1 MIRQRPI
8 ETSAAD
14 LLPQD
19 RSIEGLRLAA
29 RACRGCELYHEA
41 TQIVFGDGPTDARA
55 VFVSDQPDGDD
66 DRQGRPFAGPAGKL
80 FDAVLQEV
88 GIDRRQIYLT
98 NVVKH
103 FKSAQHG
110 RERLV
115 AKATTSE
122 IRACFHWLEAE
133 LEAIHPEIVVC
144 LGATAAQSLLG
155 PTFRVSRQHGQI
167 RPTAWAPW
175 TIATYHPAAILH
187 CPDAIRADIQQAFIA
202 DMRLVAERLRTV
214 ECTHHASHDEFSRG
228 A

>member
-1 MIRQRPI
+1 MIRQRQI

-14 LLPQD
+14 FLPQD

-29 RACRGCELYHEA
+29 RACRGCDLYGGA
-41 TQIVFGDGPTDARA
+41 TQTVFGDGPSDARA
-55 VFVSDQPDGDD
+55 VFVGDQPDGDD
-66 DRQGRPFAGPAGKL
+66 DREGRPFAGPAGKL
-80 FDAVLQEV
+80 FDAVLQDV
-88 GIDRRQIYLT
+88 GIDRRQSYLT

-115 AKATTSE
+115 AKATTRE
-122 IRACFHWLEAE
+122 IRACLPWLEAE
-133 LEAIHPEIVVC
+133 LEAIRPEIVVC
-144 LGATAAQSLLG
+144 LGAMAAQSLLG

-187 CPDAIRADIQQAFIA
+187 CPDAIRADIQQAFVA
-202 DMRLVAERLRTV
+202 DMKLIAERLRII
-214 ECTHHASHDEFSRG
+214 EG
-228 A
+228 AHRALSM